1 MGRVVHFELFSGEP
15 SALVDFYRTAF
26 GWEITDW
33 QGDFEYHMASTGAE
47 GTIGIN
53 GAIAPNGAAGNQPVV
68 LTLGVDD
75 IDAAAAAVLAAG
87 GSAVTEKNTIPGVG
101 LQQYF
106 KDPSGAV
113 FGVLQP
119 DMSGMQAP
127 AASAACAE
135 GTADQ
140 WTEVGDRLKE
150 IGVTIGQ
157 VVQDAA
163 DSPQGKQLREQAE
176 KAAGA
181 IGEASRTAADK
192 ARPHVITALDRVSI
206 ELGELAAKL
215 RAGRQADAEA
225 AAAESAP
232 ESPAEAPEGTSGDGT
247 SEE

>member
-1 MGRVVHFELFSGEP
+1 MSRAGQRVDQ
-15 SALVDFYRTAF
+15 ALRPA
-26 GWEITDW
+26 
-33 QGDFEYHMASTGAE
+33 
-47 GTIGIN
+47 
-53 GAIAPNGAAGNQPVV
+53 V
-68 LTLGVDD
+68 LTAITSLSE
-75 IDAAAAAVLAAG
+75 A
-87 GSAVTEKNTIPGVG
+87 SRPKTTVTEKSMIPGVG

-106 KDPSGAV
+106 KDPAGTV

-119 DMSGMQAP
+119 DMTGMQAP
-127 AASAACAE
+127 AGAE
-135 GTADQ
+135 GATEGTVDQ

-163 DSPQGKQLREQAE
+163 DSPQGKQLRDQAE

-225 AAAESAP
+225 AADTPAP
-232 ESPAEAPEGTSGDGT
+232 EAPTEAPEGTSGDGT
-247 SEE
+247 PEV